1 MKINEIAINEG
12 IEKLG
17 KYVFN
22 TAKNAWELA
31 NDTKALSKGGVKS
44 ADNLVSPAE
53 LSALRRDPVPP
64 SSGPAVWRKRG
75 DPNFDT
81 TPGTLQGPSTGGTI
95 PKPIVPAPKP
105 RANTSA
111 YDQEVLNR
119 HDMNPRMPNKGKPSA
134 EADAFAAEKAAQAER
149 TAVEKQAAADD
160 LARQVSPGADPP
172 MTSGGQADP
181 EMIAEPLPSWLS
193 PKGAKGSK
201 TTGGRQ
207 EPSINRPADDL
218 AKQIKPGA
226 DAPKTTGSQQ
236 SSGGPGPT
244 PPGPG
249 MGPPVSGENK
259 FSIDDVERIV
269 RMGRSTPAAAQAAEK
284 EVAKKSG
291 MGPWSKAAA
300 GGLGATIA
308 YELGTGAYNKF
319 KPEAWPAAPGAPQGS
334 LNLDTPPVTPPPQD
348 WKPSGVTN
356 QPSAAPAAS
365 TNDPTEE
372 ELQKAREADPEWQEL
387 HKKDKVNESTN
398 ELNRMV
404 YLSRL

>member
-53 LSALRRDPVPP
+53 LSALRRDPTPP

-111 YDQEVLNR
+111 YDQEVR
-119 HDMNPRMPNKGKPSA
+119 KAHDMNPSMPNKGKPSS
-134 EADAFAAEKAAQAER
+134 EAEKYLELKQAQAAR
-149 TAVEKQAAADD
+149 TAAEKQAAADD

-172 MTSGGQADP
+172 MTSGGQAAP

-226 DAPKTTGSQQ
+226 EAPKTPGGRQEPSMSGQ
-236 SSGGPGPT
+236 S
-244 PPGPG
+244 
-249 MGPPVSGENK
+249 SGENK
-259 FSIDDVERIV
+259 FSMDDVERIAKLV
-269 RMGRSTPAAAQAAEK
+269 KSDPVAAKAAAEEAGIPWGKVLGYGTLAAAAIASPAIYNKTKPEWAPAAPSWLDVTNAVKITPADGSTPAATPVYTPPAAD
-284 EVAKKSG
+284 
-291 MGPWSKAAA
+291 
-300 GGLGATIA
+300 
-308 YELGTGAYNKF
+308 
-319 KPEAWPAAPGAPQGS
+319 WPAAAA
-334 LNLDTPPVTPPPQD
+334 
-348 WKPSGVTN
+348 
-356 QPSAAPAAS
+356 SAAQPAP
-365 TNDPTEE
+365 TNDPTVDEIKAALE
-372 ELQKAREADPEWQEL
+372 NDPKWQDLQRQKKELGID
-387 HKKDKVNESTN
+387 ESTKL
-398 ELNRMV
+398 LNRMV
-404 YLSRL
+404 FLSRL